1 MERNGG
7 IRWRLLCAGLGVDK
21 QEKDDK
27 ADYVCECKRE
37 RDALRLL
44 FAAPCYQCWSVQVA
58 VCMRSTCSLY

>member
-1 MERNGG
+1 M
-7 IRWRLLCAGLGVDK
+7 DK

-37 RDALRLL
+37 RDALRL